1 MDDAAHVE
9 CDLRRLSSLLLGI
22 YRTSVRERAFG
33 DACQNA
39 AVPHRDLERLTRDVP
54 SLLRLREGR
63 LESAGKP
70 AEGSLHQRTSKL
82 LLDLDSIGRCLGGV
96 VRLPDGDSRASLVA
110 TSLDGIRDAGVLAF
124 SLAHGWM
131 DILQG
136 WGRDPI

>member
-1 MDDAAHVE
+1 
-9 CDLRRLSSLLLGI
+9 
-22 YRTSVRERAFG
+22 
-33 DACQNA
+33 
-39 AVPHRDLERLTRDVP
+39 
-54 SLLRLREGR
+54 